1 MAQIVG
7 SEFLVQIVRTGFWY
21 RDFGTYSSYR
31 FSYIFVLQTVGTDE
45 TLNPKPPNLTLT
57 IRPEKLN
64 PNSKPNK
71 IKHDNL

>member
-1 MAQIVG
+1 MEREGQRKR
-7 SEFLVQIVRTGFWY
+7 EKEMEE
-21 RDFGTYSSYR
+21 
-31 FSYIFVLQTVGTDE
+31 E